1 MIFINILRY
10 LTYLIARNVD
20 YGKKAIEE
28 LQKLGLEAKYH
39 QLDIQNLESI
49 NKFAAYINENYGG
62 IDVLV
67 NNAAILVDV
76 ILNFVILKSLTGDF
90 SGFGRLPW

>member
-1 MIFINILRY
+1 M
-10 LTYLIARNVD
+10 TYLIARNVD

-28 LQKLGLEAKYH
+28 LKKLGLEAKYH
-39 QLDIQNLESI
+39 QLDIQNFESI
-49 NKFAAYINENYGG
+49 NKFAAYLKENYGG

-76 ILNFVILKSLTGDF
+76 ILNFVFLKSPTKIFRVLV
-90 SGFGRLPW
+90 S

>member
-1 MIFINILRY
+1 M
-10 LTYLIARNVD
+10 TYLIARNVD

-28 LQKLGLEAKYH
+28 LKKLGLEAKYH

-49 NKFAAYINENYGG
+49 NKFAAYLKENYGR

-67 NNAAILVDV
+67 KNAAIAVTIDV
-76 ILNFVILKSLTGDF
+76 IVKLQYPEITYRRTNRLKKATIVI
-90 SGFGRLPW
+90 